1 MRGTM
6 ELFLRKVNE
15 ADIKKI
21 QQWVG
26 CIKASD
32 YMSRFYP
39 KAFKGKI
46 KDIELYL
53 WFIIVVDDYDVGT
66 IWVEKDNLDAEEA
79 TLGIFIGIKEK
90 QGQGIGQVAIKKI
103 IEFACKEWC
112 IKAINLNVRKNNQRA
127 IKCYENCGFLVV
139 GEGTKVND
147 NNQTIEFYKMRFG
160 LSS

>member
-1 MRGTM
+1 M

-53 WFIIVVDDYDVGT
+53 WFIIVVDDDDVGT
-66 IWVEKDNLDAEEA
+66 IWVEKDDLDAEEA

-103 IEFACKEWC
+103 IEFASKEWC
-112 IKAINLNVRKNNQRA
+112 LKAINLNVRKNNQRA

-147 NNQTIEFYKMRFG
+147 NNQTVEFYKMRFG

>member
-1 MRGTM
+1 M
-6 ELFLRKVNE
+6 ELFLRKVTE

-53 WFIIVVDDYDVGT
+53 WFIIVVDDDDVGT
-66 IWVEKDNLDAEEA
+66 IWVEKDDLDAEEA

-90 QGQGIGQVAIKKI
+90 QGQGIGRVAIKKI
-103 IEFACKEWC
+103 IEFASKEC
-112 IKAINLNVRKNNQRA
+112 EGSIA
-127 IKCYENCGFLVV
+127 YCGK
-139 GEGTKVND
+139 E
-147 NNQTIEFYKMRFG
+147 
-160 LSS
+160 

>member
-6 ELFLRKVNE
+6 ELFLRKVTE

-26 CIKASD
+26 YIKANE

-53 WFIIVVDDYDVGT
+53 WFIIVVDDDDVGT

-103 IEFACKEWC
+103 IEFASKEWC